1 MRFLL
6 VALLFLPAL
15 TAADF
20 DLLIRNA
27 RVVDGAGNPWFV
39 ADVGVKDGKIASIG
53 RLDGKTADSVVDA
66 GRRVLTPG
74 FIDVHAH
81 IEERTFRP
89 GIIDYPDAFNYTM
102 DGKTTM
108 ITGNCGSSKVDLN
121 GWFSAL
127 EQSGLGPN
135 LMTLVGHNSVRQEVM
150 GDAQRAATP
159 EEMKKMEALVDSAM
173 KAGAVGLSTGLI
185 YIPGTY
191 ADTDEVVKLAKVA
204 GKHGGVYATHMRNEG
219 AEVLAAI
226 REAVYIGEQAGTPV
240 QISHFKISDKRRWG
254 NSDKSIELV
263 EEYRRKGVDVVV
275 DQYPYDRSS
284 TGVSTTLPTWA
295 LADGQDAI
303 RARLRDPATRA
314 KVIAGMKEILDTKGF
329 GDYSHAMVASCDWEP
344 ALAGKTISEV
354 NVMRGR
360 QATVDNE
367 IQTILELVEK
377 GSVPMVFHSMSDDD
391 VERIMRYRNTA
402 ISSDGYI
409 LKFGEGV
416 PHPRSYGT
424 YARAFAEYVR
434 KRKVL
439 TLEDAVRKA
448 TSLPA
453 QTFGIKDRGLL
464 REGYAADL
472 VLFDPEKVQ
481 DNATFE
487 APHQYS
493 SGFDYVIVNGV
504 PIVADGER
512 TGKRP
517 GRILRHQS
525 EM

>member
-1 MRFLL
+1 MRFLIL
-6 VALLFLPAL
+6 TFLLASTL

-20 DLLIRNA
+20 DLLIRDA
-27 RVVDGAGNPWFV
+27 RVVDGTGNPWFL
-39 ADVGVKDGKIASIG
+39 ADVGVNDGKIASIG
-53 RLDGKTADSVVDA
+53 NLDGKTADSVIDA
-66 GRRVLTPG
+66 ARRVLTPG

-81 IEERTFRP
+81 IEKRPYRP
-89 GIIDYPDAFNYTM
+89 GITDYPDAFNYTM

-108 ITGNCGSSKVDLN
+108 ITGNCGSSKVDLD
-121 GWFSAL
+121 GWFAAL
-127 EQSGLGPN
+127 ERSGLGPN
-135 LMTLVGHNSVRQEVM
+135 LMTLVGHNSVRREVM
-150 GDAQRAATP
+150 GDSKRAATP
-159 EEMKKMEALVDSAM
+159 EELRRMQDLVAKAM
-173 KAGAVGLSTGLI
+173 KAGAAGLSTGLI

-191 ADTDEVVKLAKVA
+191 ADTDEVVALAKVA

-240 QISHFKISDKRRWG
+240 QISHFKISNKHRWG

-263 EEYRRKGVDVVV
+263 EEYRRKGIDVVV

-284 TGVSTTLPTWA
+284 TGVSTALPTWA
-295 LADGQDAI
+295 LADGQEAI
-303 RARLRDPATRA
+303 RARLRDPETRA
-314 KVIAGMKEILDTKGF
+314 KVIEGMKEILDKKGF
-329 GDYSHAMVASCDWEP
+329 GDYSYAMVASCDWEP
-344 ALAGKTISEV
+344 ELAGKTISEV

-360 QATVDNE
+360 EATVDNE
-367 IQTILELVEK
+367 IETILELVEK
-377 GSVPMVFHSMSDDD
+377 GSVPMVFHSMSDED

-409 LKFGEGV
+409 LEFGKGV

-453 QTFGIKDRGLL
+453 RTFGLKDRGLV
-464 REGYAADL
+464 REGFAADL
-472 VLFDPEKVQ
+472 VIFDPDLVQ
-481 DNATFE
+481 DNATFQE
-487 APHQYS
+487 PHQYS
-493 SGFDYVIVNGV
+493 TGFDYVIVNGV
-504 PIVADGER
+504 PIVADGKR

-517 GRILRHQS
+517 GRILRHGS
-525 EM
+525 